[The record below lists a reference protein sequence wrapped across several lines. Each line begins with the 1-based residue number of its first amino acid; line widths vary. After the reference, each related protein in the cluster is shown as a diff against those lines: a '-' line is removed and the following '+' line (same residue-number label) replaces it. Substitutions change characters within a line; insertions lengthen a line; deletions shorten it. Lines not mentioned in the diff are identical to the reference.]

1 MTQIKADD
9 NSTIAVS
16 LMMPNGRSVH
26 LQMVA
31 DCAECAAKSSEM
43 GVLQSVAS
51 THSGQISTLQ
61 NEVEG
66 LRASVEGYR
75 DQIEFLE
82 GDRMAITAERN
93 EAQER
98 IRELE
103 AIVSSGRDDD
113 IAGLAPMFTEQ
124 PPRMVAG
131 FQAVPGASLLIDRDG
146 IVRGYEREG
155 TCHMLPSHA
164 GDAHTINNLADEVR
178 KVQMLLRPADIDA
191 LIKREPK
198 SLTDQEQAE
207 LNIWNVHNRDRLI
220 RFVANLAT
228 MTDVECDFGDVHE
241 IRTLAQMLTKA
252 GGDPEFPRLYDDA
265 MIDGAIQYLRGYYP
279 GLMTNANW
287 ARVAEDLAQ
296 KLGMRRAGA

>member
-1 MTQIKADD
+1 MTQSKADD

-16 LMMPNGRSVH
+16 LMMPNGRSAH

-31 DCAECAAKSSEM
+31 DCPECAGRGGRIADLAQHIHDLE
-43 GVLQSVAS
+43 GAAS
-51 THSGQISTLQ
+51 RAQEDI
-61 NEVEG
+61 EG

-103 AIVSSGRDDD
+103 AIVSSRSMPDVTEHTGR
-113 IAGLAPMFTEQ
+113 IYGA
-124 PPRMVAG
+124 

-164 GDAHTINNLADEVR
+164 GDAHTVNNLADEVR
-178 KVQMLLRPADIDA
+178 KVQMLLRPLDLDA
-191 LIKREPK
+191 LAARAPE
-198 SLTDQEQAE
+198 SLNPEERAALE
-207 LNIWNVHNRDRLI
+207 MWAHSHNMRVRN
-220 RFVANLAT
+220 FVANLAT
-228 MTDVECDFGDVHE
+228 MTDIECDFGDVHE
-241 IRTLAQMLTKA
+241 IRTLAQMLTKG